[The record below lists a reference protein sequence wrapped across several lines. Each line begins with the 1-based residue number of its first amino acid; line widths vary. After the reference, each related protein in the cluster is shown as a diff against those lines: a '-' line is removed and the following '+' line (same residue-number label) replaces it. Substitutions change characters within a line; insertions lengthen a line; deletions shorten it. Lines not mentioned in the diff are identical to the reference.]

1 MAQHSDN
8 AASMPVPALARGRGG
23 ARMPRSIRPPDNESD
38 LIVALFRTLLVAVV
52 LIMPTVAASDM
63 PKGQFYGVAGGAAMY
78 CLVSAV
84 AIYRRV
90 VLTGLRPIFLAVD
103 TLLLTALISHT
114 GGLHG
119 GLFGLYY
126 LTVIVGA
133 MWFGAAGAVG
143 SAAFATLCAVSAV
156 QFQPGISPERS
167 LRLMQQLLMPNA
179 ELLFL
184 AAVLAGYLAESWR
197 QERRQTD
204 EQQKVLDQF
213 KRQMDMAQELQTLVL
228 PPTLPKVAG
237 VEIGIRARQ
246 AAVVVGGDY
255 YDAVAFPDGAVGV
268 CSADV
273 SGKSVPGQLR
283 LPLVKYAFRV
293 CAQQFRQPEI
303 VMPKLGGILYRELPP
318 EMFVSMVYAVV
329 EPARNRLKMGRAGH
343 CPPLKLVASSGEVQ
357 ELWEPTGCVF
367 GVEPDMRYDVAR
379 IPFEP
384 DDYVVFYTDGAIEAL
399 DKRGNELEVG
409 GLAEMLSQ
417 AAPESA
423 QDLANWLF
431 GEIEAYEVGAK
442 RDDLTLLVIRRTSE

>member
-1 MAQHSDN
+1 MAQQNDIT
-8 AASMPVPALARGRGG
+8 ASMLVPALAKGRGS

-52 LIMPTVAASDM
+52 LVMPSVASTDL
-63 PKGQFYGVAGGAAMY
+63 PNRTFYLVAGGAATY

-90 VLTGLRPIFLAVD
+90 VLTGLRPLFLAVD
-103 TLLLTALISHT
+103 TLLLTVLISHT
-114 GGLHG
+114 GGQHG

-143 SAAFATLCAVSAV
+143 AAAFATLCAVASIQMRHDISA
-156 QFQPGISPERS
+156 ERS
-167 LRLMQQLLMPNA
+167 LRLLQQLMMPNA

-197 QERRQTD
+197 QERRQAD

-228 PPTLPKVAG
+228 PPTLPKVPG

-255 YDAVAFPDGAVGV
+255 YDAVAFADGAVGV

-293 CAQQFRQPEI
+293 CAQQFRQPEV
-303 VMPKLGGILYRELPP
+303 VMPKLGGILYKELPP

-329 EPARNRLKMGRAGH
+329 EPHRDRIKMCRAGH
-343 CPPLKLVASSGEVQ
+343 CPPLKLVASTGEVE

-379 IPFEP
+379 IPFRP
-384 DDYVVFYTDGAIEAL
+384 DDYLVFYTDGAIEAL

-409 GLAEMLSQ
+409 GLAKMLAQ

-442 RDDLTLLVIRRTSE
+442 RDDLTLVVIRRTTT